1 MDDSTEDVFRDTISE
16 GSVRSKG
23 NYMNLSR
30 FTIYHSAQDLEEK
43 MMDEDGAEM
52 YNSARSLHSTLDRNR
67 ILQVRGSHFD

>member
-16 GSVRSKG
+16 GSIRSKG

-43 MMDEDGAEM
+43 MMDEDVAEL
-52 YNSARSLHSTLDRNR
+52 YNSARSLHSTMGRTLN
-67 ILQVRGSHFD
+67 LQVS